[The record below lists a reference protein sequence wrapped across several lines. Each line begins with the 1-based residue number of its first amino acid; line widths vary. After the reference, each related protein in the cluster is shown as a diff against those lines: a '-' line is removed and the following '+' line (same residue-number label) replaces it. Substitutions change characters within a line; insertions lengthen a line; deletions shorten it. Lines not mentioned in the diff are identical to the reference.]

1 MSIFDKLIDITS
13 DSRIIGLTKE
23 LKSMYIS
30 KLFSTDKK
38 SILVVNNSL
47 YEANLIYQS
56 LQNYTDKVLF
66 FPMDD
71 FLTSEAIAASPELSI
86 TRLETLNTLLKK

>member
-71 FLTSEAIAASPELSI
+71 FF
-86 TRLETLNTLLKK
+86 NK